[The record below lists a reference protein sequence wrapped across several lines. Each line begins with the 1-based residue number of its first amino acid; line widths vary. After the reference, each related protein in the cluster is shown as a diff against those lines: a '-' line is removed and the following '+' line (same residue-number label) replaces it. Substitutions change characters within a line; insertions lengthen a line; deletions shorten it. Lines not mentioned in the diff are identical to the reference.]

1 MINFSLQKM
10 LHAGDGEMV
19 LDVNCEIENGAFI
32 SLYGPSGAGK
42 TSLIRML
49 AGFMK
54 PDAGFIKVEDK
65 IWFDSENKIDIAPQH
80 RLAGFV
86 FQDYALFPNMNVEE
100 NISFALSKN
109 ESKKMVNDLMEVT
122 GLTGLRDK
130 KIQLLSGGQQQRVA
144 LARALVRKPQLLLLD
159 EPLSAIDIEMRS
171 KLQETLMAIHSVY
184 KITSIIVSHDINEIV
199 KLTSKTIHL
208 TLGRMLQY
216 SEPTEIFLDKFYEPS
231 SFHGIFLSAEKN
243 ETGYIFL
250 VLAGNQL
257 IKIVGTEN
265 DCKMLQK
272 GDRIIVSFKDA
283 AAFLR
288 KL

>member
-10 LHAGDGEMV
+10 LHAGDGEMR

-54 PDAGFIKVEDK
+54 PDSGFIKVEDK

-283 AAFLR
+283 TAFLR

>member
-65 IWFDSENKIDIAPQH
+65 IWFDSENKINIAPQH

-283 AAFLR
+283 TAFLR

>member
-10 LHAGDGEMV
+10 LHAGDGEMR

-54 PDAGFIKVEDK
+54 PDSGFIKVEDK
-65 IWFDSENKIDIAPQH
+65 IWFDSENKINIAPQH

-171 KLQETLMAIHSVY
+171 KLQETLMAIHSLY

-283 AAFLR
+283 TAFLR

>member
-10 LHAGDGEMV
+10 LHAGDGEMR

-65 IWFDSENKIDIAPQH
+65 IWFDSENKINIAPQH

-283 AAFLR
+283 TAFLR

>member
-10 LHAGDGEMV
+10 LHAGDGEMR
-19 LDVNCEIENGAFI
+19 LDVNCEIENGTFI

-65 IWFDSENKIDIAPQH
+65 IWFDSENKINIAPQH

-283 AAFLR
+283 TAFLR

>member
-10 LHAGDGEMV
+10 LHAGDGEMR

-54 PDAGFIKVEDK
+54 PDSGFIKVEDK
-65 IWFDSENKIDIAPQH
+65 IWFDSENKINIAPQH

-283 AAFLR
+283 TAFLR

>member
-10 LHAGDGEMV
+10 LHAGDGEMR

>member
-10 LHAGDGEMV
+10 LHAGDGEMR
-19 LDVNCEIENGAFI
+19 LGVNCEIENGAFI

-65 IWFDSENKIDIAPQH
+65 IWFDSENKINIAPQH

-283 AAFLR
+283 TAFLR

>member
-10 LHAGDGEMV
+10 LHAGDGEMR

-283 AAFLR
+283 TAFLR

>member
-65 IWFDSENKIDIAPQH
+65 IWFDSENKINIAPQH